1 MGHVVLQGPIKI
13 LKRLNISLMDI
24 PGLSDDDDAIVNSGL
39 EMASKA
45 DILFLVMKRK
55 TGRYNIE

>member
-1 MGHVVLQGPIKI
+1 
-13 LKRLNISLMDI
+13 MDI